1 MSLQPQDLFWFAR
14 GREFGKAQEYNLF
27 DCIECGCCD
36 YVCPSHIPL
45 VQYYRFAK
53 SEIWAREREKNQ
65 ADLARERH
73 EFRLQR
79 IEREKKERADRLAA
93 KTQGAKTPVAGNSDA
108 DTKKATIQAAIE
120 RTKLK
125 RAGVT
130 PKNVEDLPVQTLKE
144 IEEIEARR
152 VQLKQSIEK
161 QSDTHE

>member
-1 MSLQPQDLFWFAR
+1 MFWFAR

-45 VQYYRFAK
+45 VQYFRFAK

-79 IEREKKERADRLAA
+79 IERDKKERADRLAA
-93 KTQGAKTPVAGNSDA
+93 KTQGSKTPATGNSDA
-108 DTKKATIQAAIE
+108 DAKKAAIQAAIE
-120 RTKLK
+120 RSKLK

-130 PKNVEDLPVQTLKE
+130 PQNVENLPVQTLKE

-152 VQLKQSIEK
+152 MQLKQSMEK
-161 QSDTHE
+161 QSDTTE